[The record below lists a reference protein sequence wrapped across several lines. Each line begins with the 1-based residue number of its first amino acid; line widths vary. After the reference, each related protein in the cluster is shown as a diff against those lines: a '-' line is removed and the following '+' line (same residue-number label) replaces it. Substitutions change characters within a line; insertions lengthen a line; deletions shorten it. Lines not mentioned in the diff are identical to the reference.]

1 MELGVAPGAGVVM
14 NSGELLSVIGRDG
27 EKERDWKR
35 SEKKG
40 IARLFSRCSYR
51 PQQAWGLR
59 HDCGDGRDAS
69 VTAVHDSSTN
79 HCNILARGRGV
90 DVHDDVSG
98 DEVTAVVSKGCVDV
112 ELFIA
117 VSSPCRR
124 KEEDEDVDP

>member
-1 MELGVAPGAGVVM
+1 
-14 NSGELLSVIGRDG
+14 
-27 EKERDWKR
+27 
-35 SEKKG
+35 
-40 IARLFSRCSYR
+40 
-51 PQQAWGLR
+51 
-59 HDCGDGRDAS
+59 
-69 VTAVHDSSTN
+69 
-79 HCNILARGRGV
+79 V